1 VQDSMATAVSM
12 GRILSVMVIFAAAL
26 PPAAGLATP
35 AVLETVAVRGV
46 ASGGL
51 RVAEGNADTIDSG
64 ARIWDS
70 GREMAELLQQ
80 QGGALRGKR
89 VLELGAGTGIG
100 GLSAAACGAHV
111 LLSDQAHML
120 PLLNENIAANGHML
134 QWRDAEAEAEG
145 GAASAATADGR
156 TDSAAGRTEG
166 DFCGS
171 GSAVA
176 TQLLW
181 GDESD
186 LERVGASGPFDLVVG
201 SDLLYA
207 PHVFPL
213 LLDTLAA
220 LCSPE
225 RTEVLLTYPTRY
237 TEDIFFRDAEMLF
250 DVGYAEEIGCN
261 VFATRMKLRASG

>member
-1 VQDSMATAVSM
+1 
-12 GRILSVMVIFAAAL
+12 
-26 PPAAGLATP
+26 
-35 AVLETVAVRGV
+35 
-46 ASGGL
+46 
-51 RVAEGNADTIDSG
+51 
-64 ARIWDS
+64 
-70 GREMAELLQQ
+70 MAELLQQ

-201 SDLLYA
+201 CWPAHALACTPALALAPTTSPHLNTRAAPSPHPSIYPGSGPQPGLTPAPLPGGLGLALRTARVPSPARHARCALLSGEDRGTA
-207 PHVFPL
+207 TVSTVIASVAL
-213 LLDTLAA
+213 LSREERGVLMPRVCPACLAYRS
-220 LCSPE
+220 C
-225 RTEVLLTYPTRY
+225 
-237 TEDIFFRDAEMLF
+237 
-250 DVGYAEEIGCN
+250 
-261 VFATRMKLRASG
+261 